1 VQLKLCPGIS
11 YATVAADAHQ
21 NGRQKLAAL
30 LLDYEPRASEQV
42 PLLTSMGEEE
52 RALVKAIESGDTDL
66 VYFSI
71 FHNWRQQTVTE
82 FFRIIQGKPLARDL
96 FISYARQN
104 EPEVLKKFYMSIGQ
118 PQVLTMANIV
128 LVAIV

>member
-71 FHNWRQQTVTE
+71 FHNWRQVSGIVVSFDDLEQLLALFVFTCRYPV
-82 FFRIIQGKPLARDL
+82 QG
-96 FISYARQN
+96 
-104 EPEVLKKFYMSIGQ
+104 
-118 PQVLTMANIV
+118 T
-128 LVAIV
+128 

>member
-1 VQLKLCPGIS
+1 LLELN
-11 YATVAADAHQ
+11 D
-21 NGRQKLAAL
+21 NGCYLWL
-30 LLDYEPRASEQV
+30 TNELQV

-96 FISYARQN
+96 FISYAR
-104 EPEVLKKFYMSIGQ
+104 
-118 PQVLTMANIV
+118 
-128 LVAIV
+128 